1 MRTLPIL
8 LLALAAA
15 ASAEEVF
22 LHSIPLAVE
31 AGADP
36 DRLDTL
42 QVATETAAYAPRR
55 LSPYPSANIEGPT
68 AFLGASFVIDFDEPS
83 VEVLRAKLVEAH
95 GASPSLAA
103 LVRFT
108 HDFIASKGLDRGF
121 ELAHRSL
128 GMPRAITE
136 HAVLLTVLARAT
148 GRPARVLLGVALLR
162 EPGSVPAYG
171 HAWSEIHIDREWH
184 VGGATGL
191 RDGDI
196 LSYIAIAPLRDEG
209 PGYSLPLI
217 EALGSAWFK
226 GVQISVVQSDS

>member
-8 LLALAAA
+8 PLALAAA

-42 QVATETAAYAPRR
+42 QVARETAAYAPRR
-55 LSPYPSANIEGPT
+55 LSPYASANIEGPT
-68 AFLGASFVIDFDEPS
+68 AFRGASFVIDFDEPS

-95 GASPSLAA
+95 GASPSL
-103 LVRFT
+103 
-108 HDFIASKGLDRGF
+108 
-121 ELAHRSL
+121 
-128 GMPRAITE
+128 
-136 HAVLLTVLARAT
+136 TVLARAT
-148 GRPARVLLGVALLR
+148 GRPARVILGVALLR
-162 EPGSVPAYG
+162 ERGSVAAYG
-171 HAWSEIHIDREWH
+171 HAWSEIHIDGEWH
-184 VGGATGL
+184 VGEATGL

-196 LSYIAIAPLRDEG
+196 LGYIAIAPLRDEG